1 MADRRQRLAWAVVLA
16 SFVTFVALMVLVPL
30 TANVVLQRAVRPLIV
45 QIQANEGTVGIQQ
58 GDNGTSALFAGD
70 IPQELNAGG
79 TILTNATDTALLQ
92 VLTPD
97 EMQVV
102 ARIQVYGNTNVGLV
116 EGNGPRF
123 GVSSADNRLELD
135 LNGGRL
141 RISVPRWDDPF
152 ERPLFLHLTVP
163 QGEIIIR
170 EPGQYSVTAVNQ
182 ETQISVLEG
191 QASVVGNEGSL
202 VLAADERVVMPAE
215 GPLRGPLDTERNL
228 MRNGDF
234 GRDFEEWFLPVGDI
248 EIADQPE
255 VEIRVITQTSETK
268 LKFSRVGRGHV
279 DASVVQ
285 YVEQDL
291 QDITDYQSLQLL
303 IWMQVLDQSV
313 PVCGTVGS
321 ECPLT
326 IEIEYTDING
336 NDQIWRQGFY
346 AVGAVGADPAECTTC
361 ESPRNNHIRIPFN
374 QPYFYESD
382 NLLEQLGQLNILP
395 RHIKSISIV
404 AAGHTFDVE
413 VLEMALMARE

>member
-1 MADRRQRLAWAVVLA
+1 
-16 SFVTFVALMVLVPL
+16 
-30 TANVVLQRAVRPLIV
+30 
-45 QIQANEGTVGIQQ
+45 
-58 GDNGTSALFAGD
+58 
-70 IPQELNAGG
+70 
-79 TILTNATDTALLQ
+79 
-92 VLTPD
+92 
-97 EMQVV
+97 
-102 ARIQVYGNTNVGLV
+102 
-116 EGNGPRF
+116 
-123 GVSSADNRLELD
+123 
-135 LNGGRL
+135 
-141 RISVPRWDDPF
+141 
-152 ERPLFLHLTVP
+152 
-163 QGEIIIR
+163 
-170 EPGQYSVTAVNQ
+170 
-182 ETQISVLEG
+182 
-191 QASVVGNEGSL
+191 
-202 VLAADERVVMPAE
+202 
-215 GPLRGPLDTERNL
+215 

-336 NDQIWRQGFY
+336 NDQIWLQGFY